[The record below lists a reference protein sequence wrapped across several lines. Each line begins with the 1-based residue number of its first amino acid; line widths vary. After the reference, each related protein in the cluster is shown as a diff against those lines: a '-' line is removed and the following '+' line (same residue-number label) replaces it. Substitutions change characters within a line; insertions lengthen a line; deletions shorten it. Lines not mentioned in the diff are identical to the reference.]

1 MDQKVSRERE
11 VDWLSKKLAN
21 LEIDKAFSL
30 AAEVDRKIIAS
41 ASIDRLEG
49 FQKHVGLARVIIKK
63 EFRDMD
69 IGTGIMKILEEQA
82 HNMGLKV
89 LTLSVFARINV
100 HSMFMRRSGLCRQKL
115 FQKIFQDCKYIDE
128 IIMTKLLK

>member
-69 IGTGIMKILEEQA
+69 IGIGIMKILEEQA

-89 LTLSVFARINV
+89 LTLSVFATNKRAFHVYEKVGFVQTEVVPKNFSRLQIY
-100 HSMFMRRSGLCRQKL
+100 R
-115 FQKIFQDCKYIDE
+115 
-128 IIMTKLLK
+128 